1 MTSGGYCLE
10 MLFDRVSFAYT
21 MAALDEPTETMKYKR
36 NKLKTAW
43 DITRKVENWAT
54 AVDLRLRQNRPGL
67 RLLRLR
73 SGLNI
78 VCRGATRDWDVI
90 HELFFAGGYGRAME
104 YLKSRSGQPVVL
116 DMGGNIGLFSL
127 LAVSTLPSARVV
139 AFEPGPPN
147 YRLFDI
153 NRLVNLALT
162 DRIELRKEAVAGR
175 TRTMEWTF
183 DECNPGG
190 SSLYS
195 TNGARFTVQIRAFA
209 EVMDSLPGPVALVK
223 IDIEGAEYELLAES
237 PREIWQRIDAIS
249 LELHDDPSGRMR
261 QEEFVKSLA
270 AQGFQVQEESVCSYF
285 LHR

>member
-1 MTSGGYCLE
+1 
-10 MLFDRVSFAYT
+10 
-21 MAALDEPTETMKYKR
+21 MAALGETTGNEMIYKR

-43 DITRKVENWAT
+43 DITRKIENWPT
-54 AVDLRLRQNRPGL
+54 AIGLRLRRNQPGL

-73 SGLNI
+73 GGLNI

-90 HELFFAGGYGRAME
+90 HELFFAAGYGRAMD
-104 YLKSRSGQPVVL
+104 YLKSRSGHPLVL
-116 DMGGNIGLFSL
+116 DLGGNIGLFSL
-127 LAVSTLPSARVV
+127 LAASTLPTGRVI

-153 NRLVNLALT
+153 NRLANPAFT

-183 DECNPGG
+183 DEANPGG
-190 SSLYS
+190 SSLYAS
-195 TNGARFTVQIRAFA
+195 SGARFAVQIRAFA
-209 EVMDSLPGPVALVK
+209 EVMDSLPGQVALAK

-237 PREIWQRIDAIS
+237 PQELWQRIDAIS
-249 LELHDDPSGRMR
+249 LELHDDPGGRIR
-261 QEEFVKSLA
+261 QEDFIKSLA
-270 AQGFQVQEESVCSYF
+270 AHGFHVQEESVCSYF